1 MGQDPRVTEI
11 HRDVDGIAHVRA
23 DDLLSAFEGQGHA
36 AADDRLWQMV
46 LDRQR
51 ALGRLAELVGRPGTA
66 SDVFHRRVGLARA
79 ARTSH
84 DALRDETSDVLA
96 AYARGV
102 NRSLADRS
110 DVPPEL
116 ALLDHEPEPWEGWH
130 SIAVFLVRHLAM
142 GTYETKLWRS
152 GLVANLGAEQAARL
166 WPATPDVTIDPD
178 DPVLVLAA
186 DVAAAMGS
194 SEAALGAVG
203 HGETALG
210 SNNLVI
216 GGQRT
221 ISGAPILAGDPHRA
235 IDLPNVY
242 WQNHVTCPE
251 FDVVGLSFPGVPGFP
266 HFGHNAEV
274 AWCITHG
281 MADDQDVFVEHL
293 RPDEADGTQ
302 VREHDGW
309 SAAEIRTET
318 IQVRDGAEVVLRCI
332 ETPRGPVVA
341 GDDTVGLALRWTA
354 LAAPDTT
361 ADALVPML
369 RATSVDELDHA
380 LVPWVVPV
388 NNLLMADRSG
398 TIAYR
403 MRGRLAVR
411 TGDNG
416 WTAVAGADPSRAW
429 TGFVADAD
437 LPRWRDPDVGY
448 LVTANNRISFSGPY
462 VSHDFAHPTR
472 AARLGERLGASSH
485 WDVDSVT
492 ALLGDTHSAVAARFA
507 ERIVGLDRDH
517 PTEVAAQ
524 RLLGD
529 WNHHMDAGSAAAAV
543 YGTVRAELVRIVSH
557 DLGLVG
563 DRLPGVAGPSLHQTM
578 RFVNA
583 RLAFWID
590 DPELVSD
597 DAVAT
602 ALRFAVRELERTQG
616 SDPGRWRWGAAHR
629 AMFVHPLAALRPDLA
644 DRLPLPEAVELGGD
658 NECVW
663 ATSTAPPSPL
673 ACNAPVARYVF
684 DLADWDRSVWIVP
697 HGVSGDAR
705 SPHHTDQLERWTQ
718 VEMLPMRYS
727 RQAVDHATVS
737 VTDLH

>member
-1 MGQDPRVTEI
+1 M
-11 HRDVDGIAHVRA
+11 
-23 DDLLSAFEGQGHA
+23 
-36 AADDRLWQMV
+36 
-46 LDRQR
+46 
-51 ALGRLAELVGRPGTA
+51 
-66 SDVFHRRVGLARA
+66 
-79 ARTSH
+79 
-84 DALRDETSDVLA
+84 
-96 AYARGV
+96 
-102 NRSLADRS
+102 
-110 DVPPEL
+110 
-116 ALLDHEPEPWEGWH
+116 
-130 SIAVFLVRHLAM
+130 FLVRHLAM

-152 GLVANLGAEQAARL
+152 GLVAHLGAERAARL
-166 WPATPDVTIDPD
+166 WPATADVTIDPD

-194 SEAALGAVG
+194 SEAAIGSVG

-216 GGQRT
+216 AASRT
-221 ISGAPILAGDPHRA
+221 VTGAPILAGDPHRA

-242 WQNHVTCPE
+242 WQNHVTCPDV
-251 FDVVGLSFPGVPGFP
+251 DVVGLSFPGVPGFP

-293 RPDEADGTQ
+293 RPDGAGGIE

-309 SAAEIRTET
+309 STAEVRSET
-318 IQVRDGAEVVLRCI
+318 IQVRDDADVSVRCL
-332 ETPRGPVVA
+332 ETRRGPVVA
-341 GDDTVGLALRWTA
+341 GDETVGLALRWTA

-369 RATSVDELDHA
+369 RATSVDELDRA

-388 NNLLMADRSG
+388 NNLLMADRAG

-411 TGDNG
+411 PGDNG

-448 LVTANNRISFSGPY
+448 LVTANNRISFDGPY

-472 AARLGERLGASSH
+472 AARLGEQLGGSSH

-507 ERIVGLDRDH
+507 ERIVALDRDH
-517 PTEVAAQ
+517 PAEVAAQ
-524 RLLGD
+524 RLLEGWD
-529 WNHHMDAGSAAAAV
+529 HHMDAGSPAAAV
-543 YGTVRAELVRIVSH
+543 YGTLRAELVRIVSH

-583 RLAFWID
+583 RMAFWID

-597 DAVAT
+597 EAVAT
-602 ALRFAVRELERTQG
+602 ALRFAVRELERSQG
-616 SDPGRWRWGAAHR
+616 TDPARWRWGAAHR
-629 AMFVHPLAALRPDLA
+629 AMFVHPLAALRPDLT
-644 DRLPLPEAVELGGD
+644 DRLPVPEAVELGGD

-663 ATSTAPPSPL
+663 ATSTAPPTTL

-684 DLADWDRSVWIVP
+684 DLADWERSVWIVP
-697 HGVSGDAR
+697 HGVSGDAAIAPPHR
-705 SPHHTDQLERWTQ
+705 SAGAMGGRRDDPD
-718 VEMLPMRYS
+718 
-727 RQAVDHATVS
+727 AVLASGRGPRHRVGHRPALTFIAGEF
-737 VTDLH
+737 